1 MSLKLATIL
10 SIAFAGCFLLLQD
23 CQAAALIPQPDI
35 TSRRIALLD
44 TMLSQLRGNILDDF
58 YHISNAKLN
67 WYAANTFCKSQNW
80 QLMAIE
86 DIYNILN
93 TRFWTAGNSLLTK
106 GAWRWG
112 VGEQATVFNFTNW
125 GSAYPSD
132 EDSNRK
138 CVQLAPRT
146 LDWEDESCS
155 IQREFICQKSAI
167 Q

>member
-1 MSLKLATIL
+1 SDLYL
-10 SIAFAGCFLLLQD
+10 
-23 CQAAALIPQPDI
+23 
-35 TSRRIALLD
+35 
-44 TMLSQLRGNILDDF
+44 NIF
-58 YHISNAKLN
+58 PRNFQLN

-86 DIYNILN
+86 DIYSHLNLLGFLSYYDILN

-112 VGEQATVFNFTNW
+112 VGEQATEFNFTNW